1 LDAKKLRELLE
12 NVRAERVGVEDA
24 LRALSRLPYE
34 DLGHARVDHQR
45 QLRTGVPEVI
55 LSEGKSTQ
63 QVVEITESMLEAGS
77 RVLVSRVDPDRAV
90 ELLARFPRAVHHRS
104 ARMVSIDPHPLE
116 RVPGVAVLT
125 AGTSDIPVAEEAAVT
140 ADLMGNGV
148 ERHYDVGVAG
158 LHRLLAILPRLEK
171 ARVVVVAAGM
181 DGALP
186 SVVAGLVSC
195 PVIAVPTGIGYG
207 ASFGG
212 VSALLT
218 MLNSCSPGVCVVN
231 IDNGFGAGVLAGMIN
246 RGRAE

>member
-1 LDAKKLRELLE
+1 
-12 NVRAERVGVEDA
+12 
-24 LRALSRLPYE
+24 
-34 DLGHARVDHQR
+34 
-45 QLRTGVPEVI
+45 
-55 LSEGKSTQ
+55 
-63 QVVEITESMLEAGS
+63 
-77 RVLVSRVDPDRAV
+77 
-90 ELLARFPRAVHHRS
+90 
-104 ARMVSIDPHPLE
+104 
-116 RVPGVAVLT
+116 
-125 AGTSDIPVAEEAAVT
+125 
-140 ADLMGNGV
+140 MGNGV